1 MASKKTANA
10 AATLERDTTQP
21 EDTAPTINTVA
32 IPVAEAPAA
41 QAPVVD
47 PSELRGANRT
57 AESQFMEAFFGI
69 IRDEFQKTF
78 GRPLYSSDIHYHAT
92 RYNLGLSL
100 RASAYRVAAYQL
112 EGRIPAEAPEFK
124 QQRDQIAVQLMQSAG
139 YDPNVK
145 AINITPAQIKAWSGN
160 FRAQNGA
167 VLDVLSSRTAQA
179 PSVPDKDW

>member
-1 MASKKTANA
+1 MASKKNSNH
-10 AATLERDTTQP
+10 AATLEREALQSEGSVP
-21 EDTAPTINTVA
+21 EIDTVA
-32 IPVAEAPAA
+32 TSVTEAPAT
-41 QAPVVD
+41 QAPTVD
-47 PSELRGANRT
+47 RT

-100 RASAYRVAAYQL
+100 RAPAYRVATYQL
-112 EGRIPAEAPEFK
+112 EGHLPAQAPEFK
-124 QQRDQIAVQLMQSAG
+124 QQRDLITMQLLQAAG

-145 AINITPAQIKAWSGN
+145 AINITSAQIKAWSGN

-167 VLDVLSSRTAQA
+167 VLDVLSSRSAQA
-179 PSVPDKDW
+179 PSAPDKGW

>member
-1 MASKKTANA
+1 MATKKNSNGA
-10 AATLERDTTQP
+10 AATLEKETTQA
-21 EDTAPTINTVA
+21 EGAVIDTVA
-32 IPVAEAPAA
+32 TPVAQDPIGNA
-41 QAPVVD
+41 QSVSPTVD
-47 PSELRGANRT
+47 RT

-100 RASAYRVAAYQL
+100 RASAYRVATHQL
-112 EGRIPAEAPEFK
+112 EGRILTGTPEFK
-124 QQRDQIAVQLMQSAG
+124 QQRDLIAVQLMQASG

-167 VLDVLSSRTAQA
+167 VLDVLSAKTAQVPA
-179 PSVPDKDW
+179 PSEGW

>member
-1 MASKKTANA
+1 MASKKSTSNTT
-10 AATLERDTTQP
+10 TLEREVAQMVGETT
-21 EDTAPTINTVA
+21 PTVDTVA
-32 IPVAEAPAA
+32 TPVTEAPAA
-41 QAPVVD
+41 QVPTVD
-47 PSELRGANRT
+47 RT

-100 RASAYRVAAYQL
+100 RASAYRVATHQL
-112 EGRIPAEAPEFK
+112 EGRIPAGTPEFK
-124 QQRDQIAVQLMQSAG
+124 QQRDLIAVQLMQASG

-167 VLDVLSSRTAQA
+167 VLDVLSTKTAQA
-179 PSVPDKDW
+179 PAPSEGW

>member
-1 MASKKTANA
+1 MASKKNSTT
-10 AATLERDTTQP
+10 TLEREALQS
-21 EDTAPTINTVA
+21 EGSAPAIDTVA
-32 IPVAEAPAA
+32 TPVAEAPAT
-41 QAPVVD
+41 QTPIVD
-47 PSELRGANRT
+47 RT

-100 RASAYRVAAYQL
+100 RAPAYRVAAYQL
-112 EGRIPAEAPEFK
+112 EGHIPVDAPGFK
-124 QQRDQIAVQLMQSAG
+124 QQRDLMTVQLLQASG

-145 AINITPAQIKAWSGN
+145 AINITPAQIKAWASN

-167 VLDVLSSRTAQA
+167 VLDVLSSRLAQT
-179 PSVPDKDW
+179 PSVPDKGW

>member
-1 MASKKTANA
+1 MASKKSTSNT
-10 AATLERDTTQP
+10 AATLEREAAQVIEETTPTVDTIAT
-21 EDTAPTINTVA
+21 
-32 IPVAEAPAA
+32 PVTEAPA
-41 QAPVVD
+41 QVPTVD
-47 PSELRGANRT
+47 RT

-100 RASAYRVAAYQL
+100 RASAYRVAAHQL
-112 EGRIPAEAPEFK
+112 EGRILPGTPEFK
-124 QQRDQIAVQLMQSAG
+124 QQRDLIAVQLMQTAG

-167 VLDVLSSRTAQA
+167 VLDVLSSKSAQT
-179 PSVPDKDW
+179 PSTPDRDW

>member
-1 MASKKTANA
+1 MAGKKSTNN
-10 AATLERDTTQP
+10 AATLERNDAQTAQETVSTVDTTATPVSDAQP
-21 EDTAPTINTVA
+21 TST
-32 IPVAEAPAA
+32 PA
-41 QAPVVD
+41 VD
-47 PSELRGANRT
+47 RT

-100 RASAYRVAAYQL
+100 RASAYRVAAHQL
-112 EGRIPAEAPEFK
+112 EGRIPPGTPEFK
-124 QQRDQIAVQLMQSAG
+124 QQRDLIAVQLMQASG

-145 AINITPAQIKAWSGN
+145 AINITSAQIKAWSGN

-167 VLDVLSSRTAQA
+167 VLDVLSAKTSQVPA
-179 PSVPDKDW
+179 PSEGW

>member
-1 MASKKTANA
+1 MASKKSTSNTAT
-10 AATLERDTTQP
+10 TLERETAQVIEEPTPTVDTIATP
-21 EDTAPTINTVA
+21 VTET
-32 IPVAEAPAA
+32 PVA
-41 QAPVVD
+41 QVSTID
-47 PSELRGANRT
+47 RT

-100 RASAYRVAAYQL
+100 RASAYRVATYQL
-112 EGRIPAEAPEFK
+112 EGRIPSGTPEFK
-124 QQRDQIAVQLMQSAG
+124 QQRDLIAVQLMQASG

-145 AINITPAQIKAWSGN
+145 AINITSAQIKAWSGN

-167 VLDVLSSRTAQA
+167 VLDVLSAKTIQGSA
-179 PSVPDKDW
+179 PSEGW